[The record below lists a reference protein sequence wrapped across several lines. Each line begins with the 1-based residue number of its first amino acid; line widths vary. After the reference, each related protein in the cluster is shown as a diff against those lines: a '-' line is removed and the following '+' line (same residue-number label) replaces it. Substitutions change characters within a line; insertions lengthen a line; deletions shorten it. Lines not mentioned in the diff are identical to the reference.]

1 MNRTPG
7 VPFGYKVK
15 FPAKAARIQEKGFT
29 LLELLVALAILSLVA
44 LTALN
49 NNVNMVSNA
58 EYLRDKTLAHWV
70 AMNQAGQIRL
80 AGRFVDSDGA
90 EGVAIMAE
98 RRWSW
103 RVTGQSTP
111 DPDLQLVEIEVWPGP
126 DRKGSRIAFLNMYLG
141 RSSKF

>member
-1 MNRTPG
+1 MS
-7 VPFGYKVK
+7 VLVK
-15 FPAKAARIQEKGFT
+15 QKGFT

-49 NNVNMVSNA
+49 NNVNMVGNA

-70 AMNQAGQIRL
+70 AMNRAAEIRL
-80 AGRFVDSDGA
+80 DKRFIGDDGA
-90 EGVAIMAE
+90 EGVSIMAE

-111 DPDLQLVEIEVWPGP
+111 DPNVQLIEIEVWPGTK
-126 DRKGSRIAFLNMYLG
+126 RKDSSLAFLSMYLG
-141 RSSKF
+141 R